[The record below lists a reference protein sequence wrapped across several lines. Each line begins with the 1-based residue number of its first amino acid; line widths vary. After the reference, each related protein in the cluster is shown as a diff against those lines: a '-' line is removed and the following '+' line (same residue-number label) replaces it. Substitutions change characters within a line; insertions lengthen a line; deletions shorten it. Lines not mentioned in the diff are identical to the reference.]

1 MKLLLV
7 VDVRNRFLCRR
18 IILIIVRTAGQEWLK
33 IWRKQME
40 IYRIDYGETVF
51 VQAKSEEEAMK
62 KFEEKD
68 WTCSR
73 QEPCKITESDST
85 EMMKSMLWK

>member
-1 MKLLLV
+1 
-7 VDVRNRFLCRR
+7 
-18 IILIIVRTAGQEWLK
+18 
-33 IWRKQME
+33 ME
-40 IYRIDYGETVF
+40 IYRIDYNGTAF

-62 KFEEKD
+62 KFEEED

-85 EMMKSMLWK
+85 EMLKNILLE

>member
-1 MKLLLV
+1 M
-7 VDVRNRFLCRR
+7 
-18 IILIIVRTAGQEWLK
+18 IMEQE
-33 IWRKQME
+33 WRKQME
-40 IYRIDYGETVF
+40 IYRIDYNGTAF

-62 KFEEKD
+62 KFEEED

-85 EMMKSMLWK
+85 EMLKNILLE

>member
-1 MKLLLV
+1 
-7 VDVRNRFLCRR
+7 
-18 IILIIVRTAGQEWLK
+18 
-33 IWRKQME
+33 ME

-85 EMMKSMLWK
+85 EMMKSMLCK